1 MATPPRL
8 DSVFSFGDAAA
19 TENEARRPPAEADP
33 RAFFSDAGSDDDED
47 EDFGFEFA
55 FAPPLHAPG
64 GALDLAPADDL
75 FSHGRIV
82 PAYPVFDRHL
92 LDDVAAPPASSS
104 SSPASPDTYCD
115 WAPRSAPGSPS
126 RSFPKSAS
134 AGEARRHHHWRLRD
148 FVALGGGRSRSDGK
162 EKFVFLQ
169 PAADKQ
175 AARPATKPPTP
186 SAEAPQKQSKK
197 KGGKVKAAAA
207 TTEMDMATVHR
218 LFYGG
223 GKQQKGAGGDRRRQ
237 QQQQQSYLPYRPA
250 IGGFFATAHALGR
263 ARHPY

>member
-1 MATPPRL
+1 MSAAAAAMAPLPRL
-8 DSVFSFGDAAA
+8 DSVLSFGDAAA
-19 TENEARRPPAEADP
+19 AEDEARRPAA
-33 RAFFSDAGSDDDED
+33 FSDDGSDDDD
-47 EDFGFEFA
+47 EEFAFEFA
-55 FAPPLHAPG
+55 FAPPLEAPG
-64 GALDLAPADDL
+64 GRHCALAPADDL

-92 LDDVAAPPASSS
+92 LDDAEAAAT
-104 SSPASPDTYCD
+104 PASPRPSTSSPPSRDTYCD

-126 RSFPKSAS
+126 RAAFPKSAS
-134 AGEARRHHHWRLRD
+134 AGEARRHHWRLRD
-148 FVALGGGRSRSDGK
+148 LVGGRSRSDGK

-175 AARPATKPPTP
+175 AAATKPP

-197 KGGKVKAAAA
+197 KAKGGSKL
-207 TTEMDMATVHR
+207 TTEMDMATAHR

-223 GKQQKGAGGDRRRQ
+223 KQQQGAGGALPGDRR

-250 IGGFFATAHALGR
+250 IVGFFATAHALGR
-263 ARHPY
+263 SRHAY